1 MKKKIVSA
9 LLCVAM
15 AASLVVGCGSKSGSD
30 SGSSKG
36 GDKLV
41 YWAMWSEDEPQAKV
55 SRKLS
60 VSMKKILVLRLMYS
74 SRDVPDRERDW
85 SRL

>member
-30 SGSSKG
+30 SWKQQRWG
-36 GDKLV
+36 
-41 YWAMWSEDEPQAKV
+41 QTC
-55 SRKLS
+55 
-60 VSMKKILVLRLMYS
+60 ILGYV
-74 SRDVPDRERDW
+74 E
-85 SRL
+85 

>member
-1 MKKKIVSA
+1 MEA
-9 LLCVAM
+9 
-15 AASLVVGCGSKSGSD
+15 
-30 SGSSKG
+30 
-36 GDKLV
+36 
-41 YWAMWSEDEPQAKV
+41 AKV
-55 SRKLS
+55 GTNLYTGLCGVRMNHRQRLSRKLS

>member
-55 SRKLS
+55 IKE

-74 SRDVPDRERDW
+74 SRDVPDRERDL